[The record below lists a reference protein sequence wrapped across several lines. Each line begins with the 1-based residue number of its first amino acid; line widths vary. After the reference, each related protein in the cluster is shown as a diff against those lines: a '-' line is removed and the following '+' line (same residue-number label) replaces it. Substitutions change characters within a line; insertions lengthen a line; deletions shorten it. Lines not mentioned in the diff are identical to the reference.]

1 MTMDRCSGSHVAR
14 VAGVLLVLGFVMSSR
29 LNAQGATSASIL
41 GTVMDPAGAAV
52 PNASVRV
59 KNVATGKVQQ
69 APTDSQGRY
78 TIAELS
84 VGTYEAQASA
94 SGFQTTV
101 RPGITLTVGAQTVVD
116 FSLTVGQAQQ
126 TITVESQVSLVP
138 QLPPGQVAEAV
149 LPLRPAQSMSPSTP
163 STTGPVCQLNPAVPP
178 AMPPERSTLPL
189 PVPCQRE
196 SPQAPPPLAPR

>member
-126 TITVESQVSLVP
+126 TITVESQVS
-138 QLPPGQVAEAV
+138 QVDTVSAGVGAYVEQRQINN
-149 LPLRPAQSMSPSTP
+149 LPLNGRNFTDLVA
-163 STTGPVCQLNPAVPP
+163 
-178 AMPPERSTLPL
+178 
-189 PVPCQRE
+189 
-196 SPQAPPPLAPR
+196 